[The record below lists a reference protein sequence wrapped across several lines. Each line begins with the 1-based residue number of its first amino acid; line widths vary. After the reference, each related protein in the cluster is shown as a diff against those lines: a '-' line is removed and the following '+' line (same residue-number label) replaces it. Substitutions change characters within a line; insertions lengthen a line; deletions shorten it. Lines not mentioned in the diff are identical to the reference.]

1 MDGWLIMSA
10 CWSCWP
16 WQHFYHH
23 RLILWNE
30 SRAKERCTHACNQSW
45 EDSIP
50 SQRLNENHYD
60 AVWRITIKC
69 AKPLLYI
76 YYDIRQ
82 LYYSEIKASYVNSAY
97 LPHLDICK
105 QVWRYTRLT
114 SLELFLKCQH
124 EEMHVC
130 LCVLTTVVEEAHV
143 RQDEPPLLP
152 QLHACTVL
160 NESKVISE
168 TKYNNY
174 RERYYFQTHVL
185 ISCFLFKSELALLQP
200 FLLNSLHHLL
210 FVISS

>member
-1 MDGWLIMSA
+1 
-10 CWSCWP
+10 
-16 WQHFYHH
+16 
-23 RLILWNE
+23 
-30 SRAKERCTHACNQSW
+30 
-45 EDSIP
+45 
-50 SQRLNENHYD
+50 
-60 AVWRITIKC
+60 
-69 AKPLLYI
+69 
-76 YYDIRQ
+76 
-82 LYYSEIKASYVNSAY
+82 
-97 LPHLDICK
+97 
-105 QVWRYTRLT
+105 
-114 SLELFLKCQH
+114 
-124 EEMHVC
+124 MHVC

-160 NESKVISE
+160 SE